1 MNDIN
6 DIATFRQ
13 ALLTLD
19 AALCNSYGAESV
31 AYDLLANKRRTK
43 DDKKFMIRNLIEI
56 RTLAF
61 RAIFAHEHAY
71 GKLTPPNS

>member
-19 AALCNSYGAESV
+19 AALCSSYGAESV
-31 AYDLLANKRRTK
+31 AYDLLDNKRRTK
-43 DDKKFMIRNLIEI
+43 DDKKFMMRNLIQI
-56 RTLAF
+56 RLLAY
-61 RAIFAHEHAY
+61 RAIQAHEFAY